1 MQPAQSPT
9 GNTPREWRRAAR
21 RALDSLPDGTPRAV
35 IICPL
40 CGDRVPARGLRP
52 QAFPARGEAHW
63 QLAFTCPACGLI
75 TAFNAESLSLEQLRT
90 RQGSAWAARLRRYA
104 EGIPD
109 SLRYTLRAGA
119 RQFAG
124 TLIVAFATWLLLTGS
139 LAPLDL
145 AWGLIASLVV
155 AAFAYRFAAIGLP
168 GWFLSPRRWLAF
180 GALLVEFTRQ
190 LVVQNFTLAAR
201 VLRPGLPIHPGII
214 AVPTALV
221 DDVALTLLGSLVT
234 LTPDTIVLDI
244 DQRRGILYVHWIDVK
259 TTDPVEAR
267 EMISASLEEKIAR
280 WLL

>member
-1 MQPAQSPT
+1 M
-9 GNTPREWRRAAR
+9 E
-21 RALDSLPDGTPRAV
+21 SLPNGTPRATIV
-35 IICPL
+35 CPL

-52 QAFPARGEAHW
+52 QAFPARGETRW

-75 TAFNAESLSLEQLRT
+75 TAFDAESLSPEQFRT

-109 SLRYTLRAGA
+109 SLRYTLRAGT

-124 TLIVAFATWLLLTGS
+124 TLVVACATWLLLTGS

-145 AWGLIASLVV
+145 AWGLIVSLVV

-168 GWFLSPRRWLAF
+168 GWFWSAGRWLAL

-190 LVVQNFTLAAR
+190 LVVQNVTLAAR
-201 VLRPGLPIHPGII
+201 VLRSGLPVRPGIV

-221 DDVALTLLGSLVT
+221 DDTALTLLGSLVT

-259 TTDPVEAR
+259 TTDPLKAR
-267 EMISASLEEKIAR
+267 EMISASLEDKIAR